1 MRLALCGTILAF
13 VVALFGMKALC
24 ASMIVDSHP
33 RESPGSASPRTELKT
48 STANDMEVAEQ
59 ERGWQMQE
67 LGWVRSPAFGKG
79 EYNGVISPNPKWLPP
94 AGRPNTP
101 SNSSRSSAAKPPP
114 IADTVDGRMFY
125 QADYWDWVAKE
136 NAKRNDSPQSAG
148 RPMPADRPKQGKKAK
163 NVPAQ
168 AKRRKTAP
176 SASAKKG
183 KKARQPH

>member
-1 MRLALCGTILAF
+1 MAAPWEVHYLLYCNPTVKAGTCR
-13 VVALFGMKALC
+13 KC
-24 ASMIVDSHP
+24 
-33 RESPGSASPRTELKT
+33 
-48 STANDMEVAEQ
+48 
-59 ERGWQMQE
+59 
-67 LGWVRSPAFGKG
+67 
-79 EYNGVISPNPKWLPP
+79 P
-94 AGRPNTP
+94 AGWPNTP

-148 RPMPADRPKQGKKAK
+148 RPMPAGRPKQGKKAK